1 MQDEKLDL
9 SFLQHIRE
17 VTGYVLIS
25 HVDVTRIVLPS
36 LQIIRGRTLFKLN
49 VHDDEFALIVTLS
62 KMHNL
67 ELPALRGKIFFYQ
80 YLLYIFRMFHSYTT
94 NIFIL
99 KSSMDLSCAFLSC
112 NLALISTRDC
122 CILRTVVL
130 WQKYS
135 KCVVKFTIICHIFF
149 YFHSNICSVWP
160 LIW

>member
-1 MQDEKLDL
+1 MSELTTNAKRILLFYLLQDEKLDL

-67 ELPALRGKIFFYQ
+67 ELPALRGKIFF
-80 YLLYIFRMFHSYTT
+80 LS
-94 NIFIL
+94 IL
-99 KSSMDLSCAFLSC
+99 
-112 NLALISTRDC
+112 I
-122 CILRTVVL
+122 VHV
-130 WQKYS
+130 
-135 KCVVKFTIICHIFF
+135 
-149 YFHSNICSVWP
+149 
-160 LIW
+160 

>member
-1 MQDEKLDL
+1 MIFWFYQCPNLNDKRIFLFYLLQDEKLDL

-80 YLLYIFRMFHSYTT
+80 YLLYMFRILYNSNANTFCSKFVVNFTT
-94 NIFIL
+94 ICWWWDQ
-99 KSSMDLSCAFLSC
+99 DLNWGTLGTYIAGHVVYY
-112 NLALISTRDC
+112 NL
-122 CILRTVVL
+122 
-130 WQKYS
+130 
-135 KCVVKFTIICHIFF
+135 
-149 YFHSNICSVWP
+149 
-160 LIW
+160 